1 MSPTTK
7 PPEHLSPAKAYDLQP
22 ATKAAQFEAAGAA
35 AKVFGWE
42 AGEVADV
49 VVAGRGE
56 PAETARLGRFPVS
69 LRSSGPD
76 LMRIGLG
83 GEGMF
88 APLARRM
95 RGPDMHV
102 AAKWVVKV
110 IRKR

>member
-1 MSPTTK
+1 MTSFY
-7 PPEHLSPAKAYDLQP
+7 AKNTSCIVGVRPRVAGFRLQRLRG
-22 ATKAAQFEAAGAA
+22 KRLRRLLIGEAA
-35 AKVFGWE
+35 
-42 AGEVADV
+42 EVAAV

-56 PAETARLGRFPVS
+56 PAETARLERFPIPV
-69 LRSSGPD
+69 RSSRPD

-88 APLARRM
+88 ATLATRM